1 MRRKSLLQ
9 MFTHPVWSSWAQ
21 YKTEINESVILQF
34 AQDIVHHGFNNS
46 QLEID
51 DNWESCYGDAVFDP
65 QKFPDPTRMVS
76 AIKELG
82 FRTTLWIHPFINT
95 ECQAYSEAAFPPN
108 MFLVRD
114 PKSKL
119 ITNNGTFGDDLFGDF
134 EGEAFLPGYYC

>member
-1 MRRKSLLQ
+1 

-21 YKTEINESVILQF
+21 YKTEINESVILNF
-34 AQDIVHHGFNNS
+34 AQDIVDHGFDNS

-51 DNWESCYGDAVFDP
+51 DNWESCYGDATFDP
-65 QKFPDPTRMVS
+65 QKFPDPGRLVRS
-76 AIKELG
+76 VKKLG